1 MIRVLI
7 VGGYGNFGS
16 FIAKS
21 LAQDEEIELVI
32 AGRSIEKARQMAD
45 SLAVRHI
52 VHAVQVDI
60 HHNFQETLRT
70 IKPNIVIH
78 TSGPFQGQG
87 YDVALACIAQG
98 CHYIDL
104 ADGRDF
110 VTGISALDS
119 AAKAKNLVIVSGAS
133 SVPCLTA
140 AIVDHFRPQFQKLES
155 LDYGIATAQKTNRGL
170 ATTAAILGY
179 VGRSFLSLRD
189 GRFVKIYGWQG
200 LHGRKYGGLGR
211 RLLSYCDIP
220 DLSLFPLRY
229 PELKTIRFY
238 AGIEVPFIHAG
249 LWALSWLVRWGMIK
263 DLAKFAPALL
273 RLSRLFDRFGTD
285 QSGFHMV
292 LSGVGQGG
300 DRKIIRFEL
309 VARAG
314 DGPNIPC
321 VPSILLA
328 KKLARG
334 QVNQA
339 GAFPCVDLINLD
351 EYLAALRPLQIE
363 WFED

>member
-1 MIRVLI
+1 MSRVLI
-7 VGGYGNFGS
+7 IGGYGNFGS
-16 FIAKS
+16 FIAKY
-21 LAQDEEIELVI
+21 LAEDQEIELVI
-32 AGRSIEKARQMAD
+32 AGRSIEKAQQMSA
-45 SLAVRHI
+45 LLTARRIVR
-52 VHAVQVDI
+52 AVQVDI
-60 HHNFQETLRT
+60 QHNFQETLRT
-70 IKPNIVIH
+70 IKPDIVIH

-87 YDVALACIAQG
+87 YDVALACIMQG

-110 VTGISALDS
+110 VKGISALDS
-119 AAKAKNLVIVSGAS
+119 AAKAKNLVVVSGAS

-140 AIVDHFRPQFQKLES
+140 AIVDHYRPQFQKLEA
-155 LDYGIATAQKTNRGL
+155 LNYGIATAQKTNRGL
-170 ATTAAILGY
+170 ATTSAILGY

-200 LHGRKYGGLGR
+200 LHGQKYRGLGR

-220 DLSLFPLRY
+220 DLSIFPLRY

-238 AGIEVPFIHAG
+238 AGIEVPFIHVG
-249 LWALSWLVRWGMIK
+249 LWALSWLVRGGMIK
-263 DLAKFAPALL
+263 DLSKFAPRLL
-273 RLSRLFDRFGTD
+273 KLSRLFDRFGTD
-285 QSGFHMV
+285 QSAFHMV
-292 LSGVGQGG
+292 LSGVGQQAE
-300 DRKIIRFEL
+300 RKIIRFEL
-309 VARAG
+309 IARAG

-334 QVNQA
+334 QVNQT

-351 EYLAALRPLQIE
+351 EYLAALSPLQIE
-363 WFED
+363 WSEY